1 MAAQDLMQATYSRI
15 KEEEERKRGLVIIK
29 AIYGKILKDSGD
41 PETSNDVID
50 VTVPVQCLV
59 KDSKLVIH
67 ENSKVSS

>member
-41 PETSNDVID
+41 TETSNDIID

-67 ENSKVSS
+67 ENSKVSN

>member
-15 KEEEERKRGLVIIK
+15 KEDEERKRGLVIIK

-41 PETSNDVID
+41 TETSNDVID

>member
-41 PETSNDVID
+41 TETSNDVID